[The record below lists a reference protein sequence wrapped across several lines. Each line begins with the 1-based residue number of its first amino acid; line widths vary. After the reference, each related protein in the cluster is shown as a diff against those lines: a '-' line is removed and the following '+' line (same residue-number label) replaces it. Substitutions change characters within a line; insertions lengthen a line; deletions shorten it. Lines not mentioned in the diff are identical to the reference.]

1 MAVALIVEPGVA
13 APVGTAA
20 PKALGDPVPLYDQLV
35 GIVPL
40 NIVDA
45 LSKGDMLTLIFVAIL
60 VGVGTVLTG
69 QTGKPFAALMQPLSA
84 LLLKC
89 DGLLVEEHPHA
100 VYARTPKSVP
110 SHGTA
115 SSFSPCCHALTPPHA

>member
-40 NIVDA
+40 NIVEA
-45 LSKGDMLTLIFVAIL
+45 LAKGDMLALIFVAIL

-69 QTGKPFAALMQPLSA
+69 EAGKPFAGLLQSLSA
-84 LLLKC
+84 VLLKIV
-89 DGLLVEEHPHA
+89 GLVMEA
-100 VYARTPKSVP
+100 TPIDRKSTRLNS
-110 SHGTA
+110 SH
-115 SSFSPCCHALTPPHA
+115 